1 MAPTELRRFA
11 QRFGSSAL
19 VDTESQPYRD
29 VGMAYMSMD
38 DEEVFGRMLANQ
50 RLLRLPLARQGA
62 QLSVGIDEDAWRAW
76 LADES

>member
-38 DEEVFGRMLANQ
+38 DEEVFGRLLANQ

>member
-1 MAPTELRRFA
+1 
-11 QRFGSSAL
+11 
-19 VDTESQPYRD
+19 
-29 VGMAYMSMD
+29 MAYMSMD
-38 DEEVFGRMLANQ
+38 DEEVFGRLLANQ